1 MSRVREI
8 RLPWDMD
15 ASAIAARLATEFDQ
29 VTVIREYHAGGTNT
43 NVLVRAWNEAV
54 DEGEVAS

>member
-1 MSRVREI
+1 MTVREI

-15 ASAIAARLATEFDQ
+15 ASAIAARLAAEFDQ
-29 VTVIREYHAGGTNT
+29 VTVIREYNK
-43 NVLVRAWNEAV
+43 NLLVRAWNESV

>member
-1 MSRVREI
+1 VKVREI

-15 ASAIAARLATEFDQ
+15 ASAIAARLAVDFDQ

-43 NVLVRAWNEAV
+43 NVLVRAWNEPA
-54 DEGEVAS
+54 DQEWPT